1 MFLITFY
8 SNNKT
13 WVDMTP
19 EERKIFLIVLGIFIL
34 LGACYRIYYYLKNK
48 KQGNINMLLIAVIK
62 F

>member
-34 LGACYRIYYYLKNK
+34 LGACYGIYYYLKNK
-48 KQGNINMLLIAVIK
+48 K
-62 F
+62 

>member
-34 LGACYRIYYYLKNK
+34 LGACYGIYYYLKNK

>member
-48 KQGNINMLLIAVIK
+48 K
-62 F
+62 